1 MILGNL
7 SIEYLERLYNAL
19 LSLYPPRFRI
29 RFGPEMLQLF
39 RDCSRDALEKG
50 ELAVVVVVFLQLL
63 RDLFLSV
70 VRERGREILGPT
82 ATTNPFMGVID
93 LLLIPTMVTLKLL
106 ALGPVF
112 TMMFRNGARISP
124 DQFVVI
130 SAFFSLGIGALAVVS
145 SLVFN
150 RLRPN
155 VRLWVKLS
163 A

>member
-7 SIEYLERLYNAL
+7 SIEYLDRLYNAL

-50 ELAVVVVVFLQLL
+50 EVAVIVVFWLQVM
-63 RDLFLSV
+63 RDLFFSV
-70 VRERGREILGPT
+70 VRERGREILGPG
-82 ATTNPFMGVID
+82 ATENPLMSIID
-93 LLLIPTMVTLKLL
+93 VLLIPSMVTVKLV
-106 ALGPVF
+106 ALGPIF
-112 TMMFRNGARISP
+112 TLMFRNGARISP
-124 DQFVVI
+124 EQFVMI

>member
-1 MILGNL
+1 MMSGNL

-19 LSLYPPRFRI
+19 LSLYPPRFRV
-29 RFGPEMLQLF
+29 RFAPEMLQLF
-39 RDCSRDALEKG
+39 RDCARDAVEKG
-50 ELAVVVVVFLQLL
+50 EVAVLVVFWLQLM

-70 VRERGREILGPT
+70 VRERGREILGPG
-82 ATTNPFMGVID
+82 ATENPLMSIID
-93 LLLIPTMVTLKLL
+93 VLLIPSMVTVKLV
-106 ALGPVF
+106 ALGPIF

-124 DQFVVI
+124 DQFVVT

-150 RLRPN
+150 RLRPTA
-155 VRLWVKLS
+155 RLWVKLS

>member
-50 ELAVVVVVFLQLL
+50 ELAVVVVVSLQLM

-70 VRERGREILGPT
+70 VRERGREILCP
-82 ATTNPFMGVID
+82 AETTNPFMGIVD
-93 LLLIPTMVTLKLL
+93 VLLIPTMVTIKLL

-124 DQFVVI
+124 DQFVVV
-130 SAFFSLGIGALAVVS
+130 SAFFSLGIGVLAVVS

-150 RLRPN
+150 KLRPN